1 LPPSIVKSMY
11 EILLDDLKQLS
22 ASSNEDY
29 LKICGGN
36 ILGMSEVEIPKEPK
50 MENLSEENLIFTK
63 F

>member
-1 LPPSIVKSMY
+1 MY

-36 ILGMSEVEIPKEPK
+36 ILGMSEVEIPKGPK
-50 MENLSEENLIFTK
+50 MENLSEEDLIFTK